1 MRKFRGALVAAATV
15 GLTMSVGMGA
25 ASAQEADEDQ
35 VQVQVQ
41 VQDQDQVEPVPC
53 AFESG
58 VRVDSRPECRA
69 QSFGFGSL
77 GTESLANVLSS
88 AINTG
93 SVVLSIDVPDALS
106 LNGALGSLG
115 SQQGTPLFSAGDLVF
130 GSLSGSLNGS

>member
-35 VQVQVQ
+35 GQG
-41 VQDQDQVEPVPC
+41 QVEPVPC

-58 VRVDSRPECRA
+58 DRVDSRPECRA

-88 AINTG
+88 AINTV
-93 SVVLSIDVPDALS
+93 SVVLSIDVPDVLS

>member
-25 ASAQEADEDQ
+25 ASAQEVDEDQ
-35 VQVQVQ
+35 
-41 VQDQDQVEPVPC
+41 DQGQVEPVPC

-69 QSFGFGSL
+69 QSFGSL

-93 SVVLSIDVPDALS
+93 SVVLSIDVPDVLS
-106 LNGALGSLG
+106 LNGALSSLG

>member
-35 VQVQVQ
+35 GQG
-41 VQDQDQVEPVPC
+41 QVEPVPC

-58 VRVDSRPECRA
+58 DRVDSRPECRA

-93 SVVLSIDVPDALS
+93 SVVLSIDVPDVLS

>member
-25 ASAQEADEDQ
+25 ASAQEVDEGQ
-35 VQVQVQ
+35 GQG
-41 VQDQDQVEPVPC
+41 QVEPVPC

-58 VRVDSRPECRA
+58 DRVDSRPECRA

-88 AINTG
+88 AINTV
-93 SVVLSIDVPDALS
+93 SVVLSIDVPDVLS

>member
-25 ASAQEADEDQ
+25 ASAQEAGAD
-35 VQVQVQ
+35 Q

-58 VRVDSRPECRA
+58 DRVDSRPECRA

-93 SVVLSIDVPDALS
+93 SVVLSIDVPDVLS

>member
-25 ASAQEADEDQ
+25 ASAQEVDEDQ
-35 VQVQVQ
+35 
-41 VQDQDQVEPVPC
+41 DQGQVEPVPC

-93 SVVLSIDVPDALS
+93 SVVLSIDVPDVLS
-106 LNGALGSLG
+106 LNGALSSLG

>member
-35 VQVQVQ
+35 VQVQ
-41 VQDQDQVEPVPC
+41 DQDQVEPVPC

-58 VRVDSRPECRA
+58 DRVDSRPECRA

-93 SVVLSIDVPDALS
+93 SVVLSIDVPDVLS

>member
-35 VQVQVQ
+35 GQG
-41 VQDQDQVEPVPC
+41 QVEPVPC

-58 VRVDSRPECRA
+58 DRVDSRPECRA

>member
-25 ASAQEADEDQ
+25 ASAQEVDEGQ
-35 VQVQVQ
+35 GQG
-41 VQDQDQVEPVPC
+41 QVEPVPC

-58 VRVDSRPECRA
+58 DRVDSRPECRA

-93 SVVLSIDVPDALS
+93 SVVLSIDVPDVLS